1 VTHALHVIGSAPV
14 PPENVPAWLAKGFRP
29 FFLLAGGFA
38 ALVVVLWLLA
48 LAGGLRVDGYLG
60 PMFWHAHE
68 MVFGF
73 TVAVIAGFLLT
84 AAGNWTGRETAN
96 QRIVWR
102 ARSTRF
108 AAITEPHA

>member
-1 VTHALHVIGSAPV
+1 MEHAPSPGRGTHRGTRTIV
-14 PPENVPAWLAKGFRP
+14 
-29 FFLLAGGFA
+29 
-38 ALVVVLWLLA
+38 
-48 LAGGLRVDGYLG
+48 
-60 PMFWHAHE
+60 
-68 MVFGF
+68 
-73 TVAVIAGFLLT
+73 VAVIAGFLLT